1 MTICSFFAKQLFSTK
16 IWFSPL
22 NMRGFGCQV
31 CCWINMTSKHTRTI
45 CYKLVLGYRS
55 ILLHPQSIHVQC
67 TISSTISR
75 YLPIILYPRSTLQ
88 KIMYQF
94 ISECF
99 SEIFPLYLPK
109 CKISA
114 PKSRSKAKMILK
126 SSPELLKL
134 DFSGFSEMF
143 T

>member
-1 MTICSFFAKQLFSTK
+1 
-16 IWFSPL
+16 
-22 NMRGFGCQV
+22 MRGIGCQV

-55 ILLHPQSIHVQC
+55 ILLHPQSIHVQF

-88 KIMYQF
+88 ICINSFQNV
-94 ISECF
+94 F

-109 CKISA
+109 CKVSA